1 MSPDQVVVGV
11 GEVGS
16 ALLDLLNGGGRQ
28 AAAGHDPAKALVA
41 APGPYAVMHVC
52 LRWSEAFLPTVRAYQ
67 ATFAPGLTIV
77 HSTVPVGTTAQ
88 IPGAVH
94 SPVEGSHGR
103 MRDDL
108 ARFAKWVG
116 GPRAEEAA
124 AILRSHGIAC
134 RVVASSELT
143 EALKL
148 LSLAHYGVD
157 IAMSHLAQ
165 AVLTKLVDDDT
176 ARAAWTQWI
185 ENYNAGVETDK
196 RSRTLWPDGPR
207 IGGHCV
213 VPGTALLA
221 GDFPH
226 ELLDGVLRYR

>member
-1 MSPDQVVVGV
+1 MTSDQVIVGV

-16 ALLDLLNGGGRQ
+16 ALLDLLNGGARRV
-28 AAAGHDPAKALVA
+28 AAGHDPAKDLVA
-41 APGPYAVMHVC
+41 EPRPHAVMHVC
-52 LRWSEAFLPTVRAYQ
+52 LRWSETFLPTVRAYQ
-67 ATFAPGLTIV
+67 AAFTPGLTIV

-88 IPGAVH
+88 LAGAVH
-94 SPVEGSHGR
+94 SPVEGSHAR

-108 ARFAKWVG
+108 QRFVKWAG
-116 GPRAEEAA
+116 GARAEEAA
-124 AILRSHGIAC
+124 AIFRRHGIAC
-134 RVVASSELT
+134 KTVPSSELT

-148 LSLAHYGVD
+148 LSLAHYGAD

-165 AVLTKLVDDDT
+165 GVLTKLVDDGT
-176 ARAAWTQWI
+176 ARAAWTEWI
-185 ENYNAGVETDK
+185 ENYNAGVATDK
-196 RSRTLWPDGPR
+196 RSRLLWPDGPR

-221 GDFPH
+221 RDFPH